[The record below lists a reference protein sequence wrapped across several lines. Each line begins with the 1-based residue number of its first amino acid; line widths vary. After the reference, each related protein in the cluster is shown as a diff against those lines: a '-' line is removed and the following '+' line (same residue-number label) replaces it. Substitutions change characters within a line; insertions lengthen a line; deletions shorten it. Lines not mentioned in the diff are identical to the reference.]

1 MEIVDEDLLVSCS
14 MPSLEVGTI
23 GGGTQ
28 LPSQLGCTKLLNVNY
43 KLILVGK
50 WWRIKW
56 IG

>member
-50 WWRIKW
+50 W
-56 IG
+56 